1 MKKLIV
7 LLLAGIVLF
16 SACSSGSDET
26 SESGDNDEITAW
38 AWDPKFN
45 IAALELGEETYAA
58 EDKEFN
64 LKIIENAQDDIVQ
77 KLNTGLSSG
86 TMKGMPNIVLIEDY
100 RAQSFLQAY
109 PDAFYDLSD
118 HFNIDDF
125 SDYKIEPT
133 SFEGKHYGIPF
144 DTGVVGLYL
153 RTDYIEEAGYTMDDF
168 NNITWDQF
176 IEIGKDVKK
185 KIGKPMMTLDPNDLG
200 TIRMMIQTAGS
211 WYLEDDGVTPNLA
224 ENEALK
230 EAFRVYKEILD
241 EDLAIITSDWSQM
254 LAGFNDGKV
263 VSVAQGNWITPSIK
277 AEASQ
282 SGDWAVAPIPKL
294 DVPKAVNASN
304 LGGSSLYVLDVPGK
318 EKAAE
323 FLESTFGS
331 DEDFYQDLVT
341 DVGAIGTYTPATDGE
356 AYKKEDEYFNDQAI
370 VSDFSTWVD
379 DIIGVNYG
387 MHTYAIEDILIAE
400 MQQYLDGQDIDDVM
414 NDAQQQAD
422 AQLK

>member
-1 MKKLIV
+1 MKKIII
-7 LLLAGIVLF
+7 LLLAGIVLL